1 MSYRYINI
9 VEKIY
14 VYEYVVLIK
23 KEKNY
28 LKYKYGWKILLE

>member
-1 MSYRYINI
+1 MVFFMSYRYINI

-23 KEKNY
+23 KEKIY
-28 LKYKYGWKILLE
+28 LKYKYV

>member
-1 MSYRYINI
+1 MVFFMSYRYINI

-23 KEKNY
+23 KEKKY
-28 LKYKYGWKILLE
+28 LKYKYV

>member
-23 KEKNY
+23 KEKK
-28 LKYKYGWKILLE
+28 LFKV